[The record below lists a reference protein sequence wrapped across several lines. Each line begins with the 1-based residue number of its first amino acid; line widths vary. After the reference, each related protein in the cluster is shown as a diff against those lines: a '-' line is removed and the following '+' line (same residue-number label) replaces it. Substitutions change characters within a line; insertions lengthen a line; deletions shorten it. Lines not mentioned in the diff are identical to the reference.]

1 LEFIE
6 DTDDTTP
13 CAEFAEGAEV
23 DAVELAVFE
32 ELPQPAK
39 TTITPANGNHLNTI
53 DSPFAIK
60 TCSQSENLNFFRSI
74 VTANSRYLWSA
85 GTIFPS

>member
-1 LEFIE
+1 
-6 DTDDTTP
+6 
-13 CAEFAEGAEV
+13 V

-39 TTITPANGNHLNTI
+39 TIITPANGNHLGTI

-60 TCSQSENLNFFRSI
+60 TYSQPGNLNFFRSI
-74 VTANSRYLWSA
+74 VTANSPHLWSA
-85 GTIFPS
+85 ERIFPSRLPIGRQEYR